1 MATILCLD
9 DEPAIGLILQDT
21 LERAGHRTVSAHNVP
36 QALQALAAGSVD
48 LIIKEIDKQ
57 KLEVYEDKAKEYR
70 WRLKAANAAILATSG
85 QGYKA
90 KADCQQGVARI
101 QEEMGKGAKTRYEF
115 EVYEDKAKEHRW
127 RLKAPNGQV
136 VAASSEGYKAKAD
149 CQKAIDLIQKGA
161 AKAAVEDKT

>member
-1 MATILCLD
+1 MFARTWSVGVIAL
-9 DEPAIGLILQDT
+9 PALLIAMVGGEGVGPGLLRAAQAGKGKLKFEIYQD
-21 LERAGHRTVSAHNVP
+21 A
-36 QALQALAAGSVD
+36 
-48 LIIKEIDKQ
+48 
-57 KLEVYEDKAKEYR
+57 AKEYR
-70 WRLKAANAAILATSG
+70 WRLKAANGEILGTSG

-90 KADCQQGVARI
+90 KGDCQKGVARI